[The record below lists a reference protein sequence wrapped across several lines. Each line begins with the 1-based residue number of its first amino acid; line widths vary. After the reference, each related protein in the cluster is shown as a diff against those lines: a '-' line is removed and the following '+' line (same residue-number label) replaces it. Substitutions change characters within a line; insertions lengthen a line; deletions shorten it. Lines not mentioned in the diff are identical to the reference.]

1 MDINPRRAFTLI
13 ELLVVVAIIGILAAL
28 LLSAL
33 SQAKENGR
41 RTACVNNLRQVNLAI
56 IFYAD
61 DWTDSLPILPEPSP
75 YPNGVGAYYKQLVKG
90 YLGLAGPAS
99 PGEKVFVCPSDPIF
113 HPQIHHAFTS
123 YTFNGYE
130 ADSSPI
136 PRITGQKFSG
146 IKNATKAVL
155 VGEASAFVGGAWHP
169 LVQPDHADERNVLS
183 FVDSHVDFTRI
194 YWDGDPG
201 SPPCN
206 YEPPAIYNY
215 NWDGD

>member
-13 ELLVVVAIIGILAAL
+13 ELLVFVAIIGILAAL

>member
-1 MDINPRRAFTLI
+1 MDMNPRRAFTLI
-13 ELLVVVAIIGILAAL
+13 ELLAVVAIIGILAAL
-28 LLSAL
+28 LPPAL

-56 IFYAD
+56 KFYAD
-61 DWTDSLPILPEPSP
+61 DWTDSLPILPEPNP
-75 YPNGVGAYYKQLVKG
+75 YRNGVGAYYKQLVKG

-99 PGEKVFVCPSDPIF
+99 PGEKIFVCPSDPIF
-113 HPQIHHAFTS
+113 HTQIHHAFTS

-136 PRITGQKFSG
+136 PRITGQKSSG
-146 IKNATKAVL
+146 IKNPTRAVM
-155 VGEASAFVGGAWHP
+155 VGEVSAFVGGAWHP
-169 LVQPDHADERNVLS
+169 LVQPDLADERNVLS
-183 FVDSHVDFTRI
+183 FVDSHVDFTRV